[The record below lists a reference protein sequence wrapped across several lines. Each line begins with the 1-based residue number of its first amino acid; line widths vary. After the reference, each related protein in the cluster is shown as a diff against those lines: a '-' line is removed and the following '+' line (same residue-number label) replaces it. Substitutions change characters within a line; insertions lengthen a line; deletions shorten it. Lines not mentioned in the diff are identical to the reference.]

1 MSLRGGP
8 DCPAPRV
15 SGAGLAQPPVGGD
28 RRARGPREH
37 LPLALACVQDELLVV
52 PGADAQLVLRGV
64 EDVQEQVALPGAAA
78 KDRACRHLLTKRRV
92 TLPPLPEDLT
102 VLGTSEVWFIKTS
115 CPPRHKALWRRLI
128 LNRL

>member
-15 SGAGLAQPPVGGD
+15 SGAGLARPSESSD
-28 RRARGPREH
+28 SRARGPQGH
-37 LPLALACVQDELLVV
+37 LPLALACVQDELLVA

-102 VLGTSEVWFIKTS
+102 VLGTSEVRFIKTA
-115 CPPRHKALWRRLI
+115 CPPDTKAYGEDSS
-128 LNRL
+128 